1 MLDQCAEPCSV
12 TPAGPRP
19 CCQAGH
25 QKGET
30 FWWATSTEFCRTRLF
45 FLYSL
50 PNLSCFPPNLPNFT
64 NFTKIY
70 QSTKNCKF
78 VLQFQ
83 PISLIIL
90 FRLDG
95 VSKHRKISKCCPEYI
110 SSVVEVSSCFYQKN
124 VSCFA
129 RNWVVRI
136 WVF

>member
-1 MLDQCAEPCSV
+1 MCRAVLGDPCRA
-12 TPAGPRP
+12 PALLPGWPPEGRNVLMGNFHRVLQNP
-19 CCQAGH
+19 
-25 QKGET
+25 T
-30 FWWATSTEFCRTRLF
+30 F

-78 VLQFQ
+78 VLRFQ

-95 VSKHRKISKCCPEYI
+95 VSKHRKISKRCPEYI

-129 RNWVVRI
+129 RN
-136 WVF
+136 